1 MSKKPGLKL
10 NWKYALGEVALIFI
24 GISLAIAFQ
33 NFNEERRNR
42 IEEKEILQGVKKNLQ
57 NTIKEFQ
64 YLNETRVKILDVS
77 RELFRLSS
85 STDLNKTELDSLIA
99 FTFYRPTF
107 NNTLGAVNL
116 LFSSGKINLIKS
128 EFVRDH
134 LVSWPGD
141 IADMA
146 EEEQYAL
153 ELFRGPYFQILAKY
167 IVIQDVLDQT
177 FSTSFF
183 GADVTMETFDKAPV
197 TSNYEGLFKDRQ
209 FYNHLSMRASHT
221 QITLEETKTLIKDMN
236 ELIAVIDKELE
247 K

>member
-1 MSKKPGLKL
+1 MIRKPNFKL
-10 NWKYALGEVALIFI
+10 NWKYALGEVVLIFI

-33 NFNEERRNR
+33 NFNKERRDR
-42 IEEKEILQGVKKNLQ
+42 IEEKEILRGVKKDLE
-57 NTIKEFQ
+57 NTIEEFE
-64 YLNETRVKILDVS
+64 YLNETRVNILNVT

-85 STDLNKTELDSLIA
+85 SQNLNKGALDSLIG

-107 NNTLGAVNL
+107 NNTLGAIDL

-128 EFVRDH
+128 EFIRDR

-146 EEEQYAL
+146 EEELYAL

-167 IVIQDVLDQT
+167 IVVQDVLDQT
-177 FSTSFF
+177 FTTSFF
-183 GADVTMETFDKAPV
+183 GASITMETFAKAPI
-197 TSNYEGLFKDRQ
+197 TSNYKGLFKDRE
-209 FYNHLSMRASHT
+209 FFNHLSMRASHT
-221 QITLEETKTLIKDMN
+221 QITLEETKTLIMEAKKLN
-236 ELIAVIDKELE
+236 QKIDKELA